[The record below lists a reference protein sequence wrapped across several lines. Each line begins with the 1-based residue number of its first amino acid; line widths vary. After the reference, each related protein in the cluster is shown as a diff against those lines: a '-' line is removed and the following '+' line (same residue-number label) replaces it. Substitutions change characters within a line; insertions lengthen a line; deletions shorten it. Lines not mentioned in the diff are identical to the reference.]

1 MTGLKEYA
9 YPDGTKLQGLFS
21 TQIQAGHILLS
32 AETSFASGYDP
43 TGKEISVSRGS
54 SAPSDTTK
62 LWFDTTTGTMKAYVS
77 GAWKV
82 MEGEWYRKSG
92 VAIDAT
98 KGIRLYG
105 GQMSLKTYATISDYL
120 SDINVQCYM
129 DTAGAICA
137 GGGSVKLDKYG
148 LSIFGKYLVIKNAA
162 GDTIG
167 WLWYDNSLDALSL
180 EVMNSGTA
188 IRLVPNAADCII
200 ALSSGRYLTVGG
212 TGIRPSSNDT
222 EWCGTPAA
230 YWYASYADF
239 VMYKTHSSFDHI
251 NDFEVIKAI
260 KPSKKDRTKVDMK
273 TLPKEVLDETGEFIS
288 MGGMMGLLQGTLK
301 KAILRIET
309 LEEELKKVKKGG
321 Q

>member
-1 MTGLKEYA
+1 M
-9 YPDGTKLQGLFS
+9 
-21 TQIQAGHILLS
+21 
-32 AETSFASGYDP
+32 
-43 TGKEISVSRGS
+43 
-54 SAPSDTTK
+54 
-62 LWFDTTTGTMKAYVS
+62 
-77 GAWKV
+77 
-82 MEGEWYRKSG
+82 
-92 VAIDAT
+92 
-98 KGIRLYG
+98 
-105 GQMSLKTYATISDYL
+105 
-120 SDINVQCYM
+120 DI
-129 DTAGAICA
+129 AGAICA

-148 LSIFGKYLVIKNAA
+148 LSIFGKYLMIKNAA

-288 MGGMMGLLQGTLK
+288 MGGMMGLLQGILK

-309 LEEELKKVKKGG
+309 LEEELKKVKRGG
-321 Q
+321 R